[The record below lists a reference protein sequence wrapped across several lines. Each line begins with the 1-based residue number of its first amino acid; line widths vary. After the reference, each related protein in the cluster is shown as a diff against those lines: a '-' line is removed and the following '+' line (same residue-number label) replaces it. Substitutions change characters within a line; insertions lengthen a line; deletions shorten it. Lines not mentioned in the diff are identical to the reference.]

1 MYLNEVIY
9 IDNKIARSVNLERDI
24 SNLDQI
30 RQFQITRM
38 AHKVLKGFIEA
49 LEGEPETA
57 WSITGPYGTGKSS
70 FCNFLFALCGS
81 SYSKMKKA
89 AFENFEQRDTTLLK
103 RFVAAKKNAVGEKG
117 FLHLRAV
124 SRYESVNST
133 LIRGIY
139 DALSGSQEDRAAPLL
154 SRISELKKSD
164 SVQTADVLDLLTCVA
179 EKTGKKL
186 LIVIDEFGKNLE
198 FMSHNPAKGDIFILQ
213 ALAES
218 RFAYLWVCLHQTF
231 SDYAYSLS
239 EVQRNE
245 WQKVQGRFKD
255 ISYLEPPFHV
265 VGLIL
270 KAVRHDPE
278 KMADIQPALIQWAQ
292 SQKDLISSVSIKGV
306 SEMEIDQIKRLYPFS
321 PLSAII
327 LGELSHRFAQN
338 DRTIFS
344 FLSSAAQ
351 NSFSNYLSSHRLA
364 EQGLLPFICIDW
376 LYDYFCE
383 ITTQI
388 YGDRSSTQRW
398 IEIQSLIVKHKD
410 APQEELKLLKII
422 GVLNLLSHVPG
433 IKASP
438 SMIDAAMSGYDDEK
452 RAVQK
457 VLTRLVDRKIL
468 LYRNYADEYRL
479 WEGTDF
485 NLEKAVREERA
496 RLSLDSLGNILQIA
510 APLPSIIAARH
521 AFQTGAVREFK
532 QTWTSL
538 DSMVELEV
546 DELVPCKN
554 LDGHIWLVLGKG
566 RLPDALTEKTKDNPV
581 IIGYSSCEAQ
591 VMALS
596 LDAAAAKKVFQSHT
610 QLSQDGVARR
620 EARFRADAAEEALQ
634 RYLADLVGPTSS
646 KVQWVACGEPM
657 DITQRRGGLSS
668 LVSKVCDATYHK
680 CPRVNME
687 MINHHQLTS
696 AAARAQRILME
707 AMVTSEFQKDL
718 GIEGFGPEKAIYL
731 AMFQSTGL
739 HRFNEEKNIWQLMA
753 PDAKDDAQK
762 QLAMVWEKITS
773 VLKGEEAQRRG
784 VSLAD
789 LVKMLQKAPYGLRK
803 GPIPIFLCHY
813 ILVNNDRVAFYQ
825 EEAFLPF
832 FGAAEAALMVKRPD
846 LFQLRWYSLEGGQ
859 REIVQTYMRIFDT
872 DILEYE
878 ENARNLSLVKIIGP
892 LVEFMEAL
900 PDYSRYTRQVSQ
912 EAQKLRSA
920 VLHSREP
927 LALLFEDIPKA
938 LGLPALSEQNQTGGK
953 VDLHTKLHGA
963 LIELA
968 EAFKGL
974 NDSVKASIQHAFD
987 FGRALTF
994 EQFRK
999 ELQDRIAPLEKPC
1012 KDKSL
1017 KTILKTML
1025 NAQSEDDRWA
1035 AGIAG
1040 VITKKPI
1047 DSWRDSDLAPW
1058 YVEIQTVATRI
1069 IAFEIL
1075 VKGSGGILNENRIS
1089 FGLTRTN
1096 GTTDTLIVN
1105 VSSKIKERLLNQYP
1119 GIATMNDEDKKS
1131 LCAILLDELGKKNG
1145 E

>member
-1 MYLNEVIY
+1 M
-9 IDNKIARSVNLERDI
+9 
-24 SNLDQI
+24 SNIDQI

-38 AHKVLKGFIEA
+38 AHKVLKGFINA

-70 FCNFLFALCGS
+70 FCNFLFALCGGPN
-81 SYSKMKKA
+81 SKMRKA
-89 AFENFEQRDTTLLK
+89 AFENLGQRDATLLQKFVTAK
-103 RFVAAKKNAVGEKG
+103 RNITGQKG

-124 SRYESVNST
+124 SRYESINNT
-133 LIRGIY
+133 LVRGLY
-139 DALSGSQEDRAAPLL
+139 DALYGSQEDGTAPLL
-154 SRISELKKSD
+154 SKISELKKSD
-164 SVQTADVLDLLTCVA
+164 SIQTVEVLDLLSLAA
-179 EKTGKKL
+179 EQTGKKV
-186 LIVIDEFGKNLE
+186 LIVVDEFGKNLE
-198 FMSHNPAKGDIFILQ
+198 FMSHNPSVGDIFILQ

-239 EVQRNE
+239 EIQRNE

-255 ISYLEPPFHV
+255 ISYLEPPSHV

-270 KAVRHDPE
+270 KAIRHDPK
-278 KMADIQPALIQWAQ
+278 KMAGLQPSLMQWAQ
-292 SQKDLISSVSIKGV
+292 TQKDLTAAVSIKGISDMAV
-306 SEMEIDQIKRLYPFS
+306 DQIKRLYPFP

-351 NSFSNYLSSHRLA
+351 NSFSDYLSSHRITT
-364 EQGLLPFICIDW
+364 QGPVPSIRIDW

-383 ITTQI
+383 ITTQT

-398 IEIQSLIVKHKD
+398 IEIQSLITKHKD
-410 APQEELKLLKII
+410 APKEELNLLKII

-433 IKASP
+433 IKASK
-438 SMIDAAMSGYDDEK
+438 SLIDAAMAGQANETPIT
-452 RAVQK
+452 QE
-457 VLTRLVDRKIL
+457 VLNRLVDRKIL
-468 LYRNYADEYRL
+468 LYRNYAAEYRL

-496 RLSLDSLGNILQIA
+496 RLSLGTLENILQIA
-510 APLPSIIAARH
+510 APQPSIIAARH
-521 AFQTGAVREFK
+521 SFQTGAVREFK

-538 DSMVELEV
+538 NSMEER
-546 DELVPCKN
+546 EGSGLVPCKN
-554 LDGHIWLVLGKG
+554 SDGQIWLVLGKG
-566 RLPDALTEKTKDNPV
+566 SVPQTLIDKTKDTPV
-581 IIGYSSCEAQ
+581 IIGYSPCETQ
-591 VMALS
+591 VVELS
-596 LDAAAAKKVFQSHT
+596 LDAAAAKKVLQSHT

-620 EARFRADAAEEALQ
+620 EARFRAEAAEETLQ
-634 RYLADLVGPTSS
+634 RYLADIVGPTSS
-646 KVQWVACGEPM
+646 KIQWFACGNPV

-668 LVSKVCDATYHK
+668 LASKVCDSTYSK
-680 CPRVNME
+680 CPGVNME
-687 MINHHQLTS
+687 MINHDQLTS

-707 AMVTSEFQKDL
+707 AMVTSESQKDL

-753 PDAKDDAQK
+753 PDAGNNAQIK
-762 QLAMVWEKITS
+762 LYLVWEKLTA
-773 VLKGEEAQRRG
+773 VLKEAEMQG
-784 VSLAD
+784 QGWSLAD
-789 LVKMLQKAPYGLRK
+789 LFKMLQKPPYGLRK

-813 ILVNNDRVAFYQ
+813 ILVNNDQVALYQ
-825 EEAFLPF
+825 EGAFLPF
-832 FGAAEAALMVKRPD
+832 FGASEAALMVKRPD

-859 REIVQTYMRIFDT
+859 REIVQAYMRVFDT
-872 DILEYE
+872 DLLEYE
-878 ENARNLSLVKIIGP
+878 ENARNISLVKIIGP
-892 LVEFMEAL
+892 LVEFMDAL

-912 EAQKLRSA
+912 AAQKLRSA
-920 VLHSREP
+920 VIHSREP
-927 LALLFEDIPKA
+927 LALLFEEIPKA
-938 LGLPALSEQNQTGGK
+938 FGLSAVAKQNQSCVKT
-953 VDLHTKLHGA
+953 DLYTKLHGA

-968 EAFKGL
+968 DAFKGL
-974 NDSVKASIQHAFD
+974 NDSVKESIQQAFD
-987 FGRALTF
+987 FGPPLTF

-999 ELQDRIAPLEKPC
+999 ELQGRIATLEKPC
-1012 KDKSL
+1012 KDKFL

-1025 NAQSEDDRWA
+1025 NAHSDDDRWA

-1047 DSWRDSDLAPW
+1047 DSWRDSDLDPW

-1069 IAFEIL
+1069 LAFEVL
-1075 VKGSGGILNENRIS
+1075 VKGNAGILDENRIS

-1105 VSSKIKERLLNQYP
+1105 VSSKRKERLLNQYP

-1131 LCAILLDELGKKNG
+1131 LCAILLNELGNKDG